1 MKVGKIMIDK
11 LSQKDIRALKFGA
24 IGAAIILVFV
34 FGSAGH
40 ERWTKAK
47 ANGAVLK
54 SKLNVI
60 DVDKAKQAGLMSI
73 VPVFEMPQ
81 VEEEQRFLFRDKLSE
96 QLKKAGIRNKPL
108 QIQAGRKSPQSGYKL
123 LLVKC
128 NATCRFEQVLDFL
141 ARLNENPY
149 MVGIEELK
157 IKCDPK
163 KRGEVEL
170 DLTVSTFAKQER

>member
-1 MKVGKIMIDK
+1 LKVGKIMIDK

-24 IGAAIILVFV
+24 AGVALVLLFV

-54 SKLNVI
+54 SKLDVI
-60 DVDKAKQAGLMSI
+60 NVDKAKRAGLMSV

-81 VEEEQRFLFRDKLSE
+81 VEEEQKFLFRDKLSE

-108 QIQAGRKSPQSGYKL
+108 QVQAGRKSPQSGYKL

-128 NATCRFEQVLDFL
+128 NATCRFTQVLDFL
-141 ARLNENPY
+141 AGLNENPY
-149 MVGIEELK
+149 LVGIEEFK

-170 DLTVSTFAKQER
+170 NFTVSTFAKQER

>member
-11 LSQKDIRALKFGA
+11 LSKKDIRALKFGA
-24 IGAAIILVFV
+24 IGAVVILVFV

-47 ANGAVLK
+47 TNGAVLK
-54 SKLNVI
+54 SKLNI
-60 DVDKAKQAGLMSI
+60 INVDKAKQAGLMSI

-128 NATCRFEQVLDFL
+128 NATCKFTQVLDFL

-149 MVGIEELK
+149 LVGIEELK

-170 DLTVSTFAKQER
+170 DFTVSTFAKQER